1 MHDEYRKIAP
11 KTNRGEIIKIVKP
24 KIKTI
29 RAEKYDEH
37 PIKYIQ
43 GK

>member
-1 MHDEYRKIAP
+1 M
-11 KTNRGEIIKIVKP
+11 TNPEKQHQKPTGGEILKIVKP

-37 PIKYIQ
+37 PIKYI
-43 GK
+43 